1 MKAMR
6 RHRNQRGDATLEA
19 VLAVPV
25 LLLLIFMVLQF
36 GLYYHAAHSAE
47 AAAQE
52 GARAARL
59 DGGTAADGR
68 ARAEVAPLLLTIPD
82 AARVLAIGR
91 TTLYELIDTRALEVV
106 RIGRAIRVPVSAL
119 ESFVER
125 ARAAGDVPSSTTR
138 GPDRVAA
145 RSGPEPTT

>member
-1 MKAMR
+1 MR
-6 RHRNQRGDATLEA
+6 LQRDRREPRRERADVGARPGRVTFRRCD
-19 VLAVPV
+19 
-25 LLLLIFMVLQF
+25 
-36 GLYYHAAHSAE
+36 AHS
-47 AAAQE
+47 Q
-52 GARAARL
+52 GMTTMSTTNAR
-59 DGGTAADGR
+59 DEDGR

>member
-1 MKAMR
+1 MR

-36 GLYYHAAHSAE
+36 GLYYHAAHTAE

-68 ARAEVAPLLLTIPD
+68 ARAEGFMAEAAP
-82 AARVLAIGR
+82 
-91 TTLYELIDTRALEVV
+91 TLV
-106 RIGRAIRVPVSAL
+106 R
-119 ESFVER
+119 
-125 ARAAGDVPSSTTR
+125 DV
-138 GPDRVAA
+138 RVAA
-145 RSGPEPTT
+145 TRDAEHVHVEVRGTVQSLVPGVTLTVHADADGPVERFRADTR